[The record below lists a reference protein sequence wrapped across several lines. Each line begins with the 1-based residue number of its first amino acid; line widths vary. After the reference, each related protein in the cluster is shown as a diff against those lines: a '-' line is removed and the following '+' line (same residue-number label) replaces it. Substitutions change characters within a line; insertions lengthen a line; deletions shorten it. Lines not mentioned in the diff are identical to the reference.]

1 MTGLGLE
8 SLFMISVH
16 GPLSMW
22 QQGSQLRY
30 KYCPSFWFMCRTG
43 DALHTP
49 CRLILRFMANCIALR
64 P

>member
-22 QQGSQLRY
+22 QQGSQLVMPLPLLGAQSRARRRVLL
-30 KYCPSFWFMCRTG
+30 SCR
-43 DALHTP
+43 D
-49 CRLILRFMANCIALR
+49 MIAVTSIV
-64 P
+64 PV